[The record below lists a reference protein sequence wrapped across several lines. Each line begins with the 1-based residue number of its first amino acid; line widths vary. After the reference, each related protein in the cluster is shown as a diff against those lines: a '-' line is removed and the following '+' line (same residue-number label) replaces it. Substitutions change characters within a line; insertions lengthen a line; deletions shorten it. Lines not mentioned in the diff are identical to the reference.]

1 MAELDKLRKRF
12 DELNTNY
19 SASDKKRYGSA
30 PMHAALTEYSTGR
43 GIRGFFGAAAEDWKR
58 GLDLRW
64 RGKDAGPSPF
74 GGRVTDNGL
83 GYEALGPGKA
93 PHTAAETQPAA
104 QPTPQTAAQ
113 SPADIRRAEIL
124 SELPEYVAPTA
135 PPSLTLDDT
144 YAPFTEQSAVAERE
158 QAAAGLA
165 AQEAAEAQEAPE
177 AQVAQEQQVP
187 DYFQIALKELGLD
200 NKGTQKLM
208 ALDAGRRLH
217 SRDTIFNKRFDSQR
231 AQINSKVAEL
241 QARDQLK
248 QAKKEM
254 MAEKRADRQLK
265 RDEIEANASVAKL
278 NYDAALKNL
287 EATKA
292 QLEADRAFQKK
303 VHEDEMALKRAK
315 KIEDIVAAEAEVSG
329 RDKPATR
336 KISATL
342 RSLARRDEEFN
353 NWYVG
358 MKMYDQKAFSKLNNG
373 AYDEN
378 AAGSSVEDYFLSAFE
393 EHKNRG

>member
-1 MAELDKLRKRF
+1 MPATTLAF
-12 DELNTNY
+12 
-19 SASDKKRYGSA
+19 SS
-30 PMHAALTEYSTGR
+30 
-43 GIRGFFGAAAEDWKR
+43 
-58 GLDLRW
+58 
-64 RGKDAGPSPF
+64 GPS
-74 GGRVTDNGL
+74 
-83 GYEALGPGKA
+83 
-93 PHTAAETQPAA
+93 
-104 QPTPQTAAQ
+104 
-113 SPADIRRAEIL
+113 SADIRRAEIL

-358 MKMYDQKAFSKLNNG
+358 MKMFSTKAFSELNDG
-373 AYDEN
+373 AYETN
-378 AAGSSVEDYFLSAFE
+378 AAGKSVKDYFLSAFDE
-393 EHKNRG
+393 FKKSKLQEG